1 MRPSNPLGLFGA
13 LYGEAQKP
21 DPFRAN
27 QDTDP
32 PPYGM
37 TPEEYEKAGFFD
49 IMAASTRD
57 GIRKGR
63 QANDTARQNTESGLA
78 TMTPQNGMRGTQSGT
93 APAEWAD
100 TAGGF
105 GDAYYLRKE
114 PLQELFGETV
124 GDQIYRNQGVALH
137 GALGIAA
144 LPVAPALA
152 APNLGYA
159 AYSYLTGRT
168 NSRPNGFWE
177 PVDEKTFLDTGAR
190 PANAELYQDPAI
202 IEYLRLMSAR
212 Q

>member
-1 MRPSNPLGLFGA
+1 VKPLNPLGLFGQP
-13 LYGEAQKP
+13 YGGGQKLEP
-21 DPFRAN
+21 
-27 QDTDP
+27 QSP

-37 TPEEYEKAGFFD
+37 TPEEYKNAGFFD
-49 IMAASTRD
+49 IMAAATSD
-57 GIRKGR
+57 GIRKGK
-63 QANDTARQNTESGLA
+63 QANETARQNTEAGLA
-78 TMTPQNGMRGTQSGT
+78 TMTPRKGMRGTQSGT
-93 APAEWAD
+93 APAEWGD

-137 GALGIAA
+137 GALGLAA
-144 LPVAPALA
+144 LPFGPALA

-168 NSRPNGFWE
+168 NPRPTGFWE
-177 PVDEKTFLDTGAR
+177 PVDEKTFMDVGAR
-190 PANAELYQDPAI
+190 PQDNSETYTDPAI